1 MSFWHELK
9 AELALNPSKTARLFL
24 FSYRLA
30 QTRYQGGRFLAL
42 PGLLLLKGFKLLCG
56 LDISPRARLGWGL
69 RLYHPQNIVIGDGV
83 QMGRDCTLRHNC
95 TLGNKPDR
103 QSGQLLFP
111 TVGDGVEFGTGA
123 IVIGAIAVGDHA
135 SVGAGAVVTRSV
147 PARAVVAG
155 NPARII
161 REDHDAD

>member
-9 AELALNPSKTARLFL
+9 TELALNPSKTARLFL
-24 FSYRLA
+24 FSYRMA
-30 QTRYQGGRFLAL
+30 QGGRFMRL

-83 QMGRDCTLRHNC
+83 QMGRDCILRHNC

-103 QSGQLLFP
+103 QSGQLLSP
-111 TVGDGVEFGTGA
+111 SVGDGVEFGTGA
-123 IVIGAIAVGDHA
+123 IVIGAIAIGDHA

-161 REDHDAD
+161 REDHEAD